1 VFEVAFVCTGNRF
14 RSVLAAAEFRSA
26 TDGLPVHVGS
36 YGTLELG
43 RAGPLPEAVRE
54 GRVLGLDISA
64 HRARSLRTAQLGD
77 AGLVVGFELQHVV
90 AALDVAGAQI
100 ERTFLLT
107 ELIDLLTVE
116 YDASDIDPIARATEI
131 VALAHARRRDPKRPR
146 SIREIADPIEMADN
160 DQRVIA
166 RTVYDGAQTLARELF
181 PVRNG

>member
-1 VFEVAFVCTGNRF
+1 LFEVAFVCTGNRF
-14 RSVLAAAEFRSA
+14 RSVIAAAAFLSA

-43 RAGPLPEAVRE
+43 PAGPLPVAVRE
-54 GRVLGLDISA
+54 GRALGLEISA

-100 ERTFLLT
+100 ERTFVLT
-107 ELIDLLTVE
+107 ELIDLLADE
-116 YDASDIDPIARATEI
+116 YEVGDIDPNARATEI
-131 VALAHARRRDPKRPR
+131 VSLAHARRRDPKRLR
-146 SIREIADPIEMADN
+146 SIREIADPVEMGDK